1 MGESAAEKQKR
12 LMQQE
17 IAKLSGKLTSYDL
30 KKQQLI
36 NQGPSPDMVDLQD
49 QLRTPPLNDHTR
61 THMHQE
67 AHQSEEEVGE
77 EEEAEVATHLT

>member
-12 LMQQE
+12 LIQQE

-36 NQGPSPDMVDLQD
+36 NQGPSPDMVDLHD
-49 QLRTPPLNDHTR
+49 QLRTPQLSGHTR
-61 THMHQE
+61 TDTHRE
-67 AHQSEEEVGE
+67 AH
-77 EEEAEVATHLT
+77 